1 MLSKQDM
8 HALDLQ
14 WREEQA
20 EIDSLALTDE
30 RCPFSE
36 VCVVCFRR
44 ECSGCDIRE
53 RAIARAN
60 QGWSGSR
67 E

>member
-1 MLSKQDM
+1 MLSKADM
-8 HALDLQ
+8 ATLDRQ

-20 EIDSLALTDE
+20 EIDRLALIDE
-30 RCPFSE
+30 HCPFSE

-53 RAIARAN
+53 RAVTRAN
-60 QGWSGSR
+60 ERMNDGI
-67 E
+67 